1 MADLELLAA
10 FLEPRH
16 HQLAAELD
24 LFVASRI
31 APLPHAATDAAAR
44 LQAKE
49 LLLLLGRAGFAALA
63 LPEAVDGSAERP
75 DLRACCL
82 VREALAAASPL
93 ADSVFALQ
101 CLGSQPVLLGG
112 SPELRRRFL
121 PEVIAGRLMAA
132 FAMTEPEAGS
142 DVGNLETVARRDGGE
157 WVIDGR
163 KWLIT
168 NAGAADFYCVFAKT
182 DPAAGTRG
190 ISCFLVEADAPGC
203 VFAGAQV
210 LSEPHPLGE
219 LRFAGCR
226 VPAGHLL
233 GREGEGF
240 KLGMATLDRLRPTVA
255 AAACGFAA
263 RALAEAIG
271 HAKRRRQFGKPLA
284 EQPILQQKLAQ
295 MATELDASRLLTWRA
310 AWAADR
316 GKARIT
322 REAATAKSYATE
334 AAQRIV
340 DHAVQILGGRGCLAE
355 HPVDRLYRAVRALR
369 IYEGATEVQQLVI
382 ARQLLQ

>member
-10 FLEPRH
+10 FLEERH
-16 HQLAAELD
+16 RVLAAELD
-24 LFVASRI
+24 SFVVREI

-44 LQAKE
+44 EQAPA
-49 LLLLLGRAGFAALA
+49 LLALLGKAGFAALA
-63 LPEAVDGSAERP
+63 LPEGGDSRP

-93 ADSVFALQ
+93 ADSIFALQ
-101 CLGSQPVLLGG
+101 CLGAQPILLGG
-112 SPELRRRFL
+112 SPSLRQRFL
-121 PEVIAGRLMAA
+121 PEVVAGRRMAA

-142 DVGNLETVARRDGGE
+142 DVASLETTAVRDGDE
-157 WVIDGR
+157 WVIDGH

-182 DPAAGTRG
+182 SAAAGSRG
-190 ISCFLVEADAPGC
+190 ISCFLVEADRPGC
-203 VFAGAQV
+203 EFVNAQV

-219 LRFAGCR
+219 LRFTHCR
-226 VPAGHLL
+226 VPAENLL
-233 GREGEGF
+233 GKEGEGF
-240 KLGMATLDRLRPTVA
+240 KLGMMTLDRLRPTVA

-263 RALAEAIG
+263 RALAEAIA
-271 HAKRRRQFGKPLA
+271 HAKSRRLFGKRLA
-284 EQPILQQKLAQ
+284 DQPILQQKIAQ
-295 MATELDASRLLTWRA
+295 MATELDAARLLTWRA

-316 GKARIT
+316 GQARIT
-322 REAATAKSYATE
+322 REAATAKSFATE

-340 DHAVQILGGRGCLAE
+340 DSAVQILGGRGCLAE

-382 ARQLLQ
+382 ARQLLD

>member
-1 MADLELLAA
+1 MADLELLEP

-16 HQLAAELD
+16 FELAAALD
-24 LFVASRI
+24 RFAAESI
-31 APLPHAATDAAAR
+31 APLPHAATDDAAR
-44 LQAKE
+44 AQAPE
-49 LLLLLGRAGFAALA
+49 LLALLGAAGYVRLA
-63 LPEAVDGSAERP
+63 LPEGEGELP

-82 VREALAAASPL
+82 VRETLAAASPL
-93 ADSVFALQ
+93 ADSIFALQ
-101 CLGSQPVLLGG
+101 CLGSQPILLGG
-112 SPELRRRFL
+112 SPELRRKFL
-121 PEVIAGRLMAA
+121 PEAIAGRRMAA

-142 DVGNLETVARRDGGE
+142 DVANLETRARRDGGD
-157 WVIDGR
+157 WVIDGH

-168 NAGAADFYCVFAKT
+168 NAGAADFYCVFART
-182 DPAAGTRG
+182 GEAPGSRG
-190 ISCFLVEADAPGC
+190 ISCFLVEADNPGFR
-203 VFAGAQV
+203 FAGAQV

-219 LRFAGCR
+219 LRFENCR
-226 VPAGHLL
+226 VPAGNLL
-233 GREGEGF
+233 GQEGQGF

-263 RALAEAIG
+263 RALEEALA
-271 HAKRRRQFGKPLA
+271 HAKRRRLFGQPLA
-284 EQPILQQKLAQ
+284 AQPILQQMLAK

-310 AWAADR
+310 ARAADR

-340 DHAVQILGGRGCLAE
+340 DQAVQILGGRGCLAD

-382 ARQLLQ
+382 ARQLLA